1 MLYMLYS
8 IKASSKTF
16 LSPFL
21 IFFFILSSFILSSSI
36 IPTSFFHRFFLSPRA
51 VRAFGCTLMMGLS
64 FANVS
69 IGERVGEI

>member
-1 MLYMLYS
+1 MLYS

-16 LSPFL
+16 LSFPH
-21 IFFFILSSFILSSSI
+21 FFFILSSFILSSSI